1 MYIPLS
7 TNKVTWFPVILLM
20 TAITD
25 RSVPRC
31 LQWKWLD
38 LVFQH

>member
-25 RSVPRC
+25 R
-31 LQWKWLD
+31 
-38 LVFQH
+38 